1 MLLSIIQRKE
11 SPSQLAPLLNVPDC
25 RRSAAVKISLF
36 SVLPSRSSKE
46 AADLEHHDGKTPAR
60 LESFVPELV
69 YFEPDALSYPK
80 GKRIHEWAV
89 QQGLPVR
96 MTTSHNRITDLPGES
111 ELEKYRIAKRTLVVG
126 LRKTLKFDTSKPSAE
141 YAIPIATGCMA
152 HCHYCY
158 LQTTL
163 GAKPYVRVYV
173 NTEEIMDAARGYIA
187 ERAPQITRFEA
198 ACTSDPV
205 GLEPISGSLAE
216 LIEFMADQELGRLRF
231 VTKFH
236 HVDSLLGLRHN
247 GHTRI
252 RFSVNA
258 RYVIKNFEP
267 ATSSF
272 EQRIEAAGKVARAG
286 YPIGFLIAPIIW
298 HDGWEEGYAELLDRL
313 AKALPSGVPDLT
325 FELIQHRF
333 TKTAKIRLKS
343 ATRRRSLRWTSKSAS
358 TNGAAGDRASMFIP
372 MNKQMRS
379 DVHLGAHL

>member
-1 MLLSIIQRKE
+1 MSTTMER
-11 SPSQLAPLLNVPDC
+11 P
-25 RRSAAVKISLF
+25 
-36 SVLPSRSSKE
+36 
-46 AADLEHHDGKTPAR
+46 PAR

-80 GKRIHEWAV
+80 GKRIYEWAV

-333 TKTAKIRLKS
+333 TKTAKNTIEKRYPKTKLEMDIEKRKYKWGRWGQGKYVYPDEQ
-343 ATRRRSLRWTSKSAS
+343 ADALR
-358 TNGAAGDRASMFIP
+358 MFISERIFDRFP
-372 MNKQMRS
+372 QATI
-379 DVHLGAHL
+379 DYFT